1 MTNKMVVQD
10 ANELDRRIPKN
21 LMLTMDGKP
30 FVLKAG
36 LEWKANQL
44 FGLHGWSLKTE
55 IIEYDRKEPY
65 ALVKA
70 QVIVG
75 DQVYENYG
83 EASLQN
89 VSNRLMHKYMLHMAI
104 TRAEARAL
112 RVATAC
118 GFTAVE
124 ELEQAKAE
132 IPEGLKLGQ
141 DLPKNTA
148 ESPDSAIDEGCTN
161 CNAPCTQKVKSWSL
175 HKYGV
180 VLCYDCQKL
189 ADEGEI
195 DLSDESIADELDI
208 SPKEQGEIS
217 KEKGD

>member
-1 MTNKMVVQD
+1 MVVKD
-10 ANELDRRIPKN
+10 ANELDQRIPKN

-44 FGLHGWSLKTE
+44 FGLNGWSFKTE
-55 IIEYDRKEPY
+55 IVEYDRKEPY

-75 DQVYENYG
+75 DQVFENYG
-83 EASLQN
+83 EASIVN

-132 IPEGLKLGQ
+132 IPAGLKLG
-141 DLPKNTA
+141 DDIPKN
-148 ESPDSAIDEGCTN
+148 EAIAPMDAIADECVGCGVKVS
-161 CNAPCTQKVKSWSL
+161 QKVKSWSL
-175 HKYGV
+175 HKYNA
-180 VLCYDCQKL
+180 VLCYECQKL
-189 ADEGEI
+189 PEYNDANPTPQTAED
-195 DLSDESIADELDI
+195 
-208 SPKEQGEIS
+208 
-217 KEKGD
+217 